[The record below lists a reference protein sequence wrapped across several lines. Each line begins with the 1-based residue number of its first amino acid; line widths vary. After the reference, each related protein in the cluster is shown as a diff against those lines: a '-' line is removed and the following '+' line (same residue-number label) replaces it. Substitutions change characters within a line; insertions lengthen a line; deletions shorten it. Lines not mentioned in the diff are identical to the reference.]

1 MSSVNLVNNNISV
14 LRNSS
19 CKYVYKILQLLN
31 KRITLIAEEP
41 KIPSHVQIGLLLSRQ
56 NAPDTVLQSLN
67 AKYLSNRR
75 LIKKCKFNGG
85 DTSMTYDEDVLYFR
99 SSCLRVKDS
108 VDIINEMTN
117 AIYNSHPDQPS
128 LNKDNILLTNVN
140 EQYEKDF
147 ILNNVFRRNNN
158 MTLHNY
164 ISQHLKTSQ
173 NTILSVS
180 GIPLSQLP
188 NLTNRIH
195 SIFKPHLLPTFNN
208 NNNYTNTNHIISPI
222 DKRIYLSHQAHTNIK
237 LLLPS
242 FKWNHSLTPSLTV
255 LTEIFGNATP
265 FSVGGPGKGIFSRSY
280 EHILKNNPYIIS
292 CKCIHCPNKSFGIF
306 GLDFT
311 IRNNELHSVLTMI
324 NTLKGFVNTITQEE
338 LTRAKNI
345 LTRKILFNLNNN
357 AMRLEDATRSFFYFN
372 RIIGNA
378 YTSMINSVT
387 LHSISSAMT
396 SLLRNKHNSMLFVSG
411 NYNNINHIPSITS
424 LINLL

>member
-1 MSSVNLVNNNISV
+1 MSSVNLVNNNINI

-19 CKYVYKILQLLN
+19 CKYVYQILQLLN

-75 LIKKCKFNGG
+75 LIKKCQFNGG
-85 DTSMTYDEDVLYFR
+85 DTSMAYDEDLLYFR
-99 SSCLRVKDS
+99 SSCLHVKDS
-108 VDIINEMTN
+108 VDIINEMAN
-117 AIYNSHPDQPS
+117 AIYNSHPNQPS

-147 ILNNVFRRNNN
+147 ILNNVIKRNNN
-158 MTLHNY
+158 ITLHNY

-188 NLTNRIH
+188 NLTNGIH
-195 SIFKPHLLPTFNN
+195 SIFKPHLLPTLNN
-208 NNNYTNTNHIISPI
+208 TCTYTNYVNSPI

-280 EHILKNNPYIIS
+280 EHILKNNPHIIS
-292 CKCIHCPNKSFGIF
+292 CKCMHYPNKTFGIF

-311 IRNNELHSVLTMI
+311 IRNNELHSLLTMI
-324 NTLKGFVNTITQEE
+324 NTLKGFVNTITQNE

-357 AMRLEDATRSFFYFN
+357 AMRLEDASRSFFYFN
-372 RIIGNA
+372 RVIGNA
-378 YTSMINSVT
+378 YTSMINSVS

-396 SLLRNKHNSMLFVSG
+396 TLLHNKHNAMLFVSG

-424 LINLL
+424 IINLL

>member
-1 MSSVNLVNNNISV
+1 MSSVNLVNNNINI

-19 CKYVYKILQLLN
+19 CKYVYQISQLLN

-75 LIKKCKFNGG
+75 LIKKCQFNGG
-85 DTSMTYDEDVLYFR
+85 DTSMAYDEDLLYFR
-99 SSCLRVKDS
+99 SSCLHVKDS
-108 VDIINEMTN
+108 VDIINEMAN
-117 AIYNSHPDQPS
+117 AIYNSHPNQPS

-147 ILNNVFRRNNN
+147 ILNNVIKRNNN
-158 MTLHNY
+158 ITLHNY

-188 NLTNRIH
+188 NLTNGIH
-195 SIFKPHLLPTFNN
+195 SIFKPHLLPTLNN
-208 NNNYTNTNHIISPI
+208 TCTYTNYVNSPI

-280 EHILKNNPYIIS
+280 EHILKNNPHIIS
-292 CKCIHCPNKSFGIF
+292 CKCMHYPNKTFGIF

-311 IRNNELHSVLTMI
+311 IRNNELHSLLTMI
-324 NTLKGFVNTITQEE
+324 NTLKGFVNTTQNE

-357 AMRLEDATRSFFYFN
+357 AMRLEDASRSFFYFN
-372 RIIGNA
+372 RVIGNA
-378 YTSMINSVT
+378 YTSMINSVS

-396 SLLRNKHNSMLFVSG
+396 TLLHNKHNAMLFVSG

-424 LINLL
+424 IINLL

>member
-19 CKYVYKILQLLN
+19 SKYVYKILQLLN
-31 KRITLIAEEP
+31 KRITLIAEKP
-41 KIPSHVQIGLLLSRQ
+41 KIPSHVQIGLLLSRK

-75 LIKKCKFNGG
+75 LINKCQFNGG
-85 DTSMTYDEDVLYFR
+85 DTSMTYDEDVLYFK
-99 SSCLRVKDS
+99 SSCLYVKDS
-108 VDIINEMTN
+108 VDIINEMAN
-117 AIYNSHPDQPS
+117 AIYNSHPNQPS

-208 NNNYTNTNHIISPI
+208 NNYTNTNHIISPI

-280 EHILKNNPYIIS
+280 EHILKNNPHIIS
-292 CKCIHCPNKSFGIF
+292 CKCMHYPNKSFGIF

>member
-1 MSSVNLVNNNISV
+1 MSSVKLVNNNINI

-19 CKYVYKILQLLN
+19 CKHVYQILQLLN

-67 AKYLSNRR
+67 AKYLSNKR
-75 LIKKCKFNGG
+75 LIKKCQFNGG
-85 DTSMTYDEDVLYFR
+85 DTSMTYDEDLLYFR
-99 SSCLRVKDS
+99 SSCLHVKNS
-108 VDIINEMTN
+108 VDIINEMAD
-117 AIYNSHPDQPS
+117 AIYNSHPNQPS
-128 LNKDNILLTNVN
+128 LNKDNVLLTNVN

-147 ILNNVFRRNNN
+147 ILNNVIKRNNN

-164 ISQHLKTSQ
+164 ISQHLKTSR

-195 SIFKPHLLPTFNN
+195 SIFKPHLLPTLNN
-208 NNNYTNTNHIISPI
+208 ICTHTNYVNSPI
-222 DKRIYLSHQAHTNIK
+222 DKRIYLSHQTHTNIK

-255 LTEIFGNATP
+255 LSEIFGNATP

-280 EHILKNNPYIIS
+280 EHILKNNPHIIS
-292 CKCIHCPNKSFGIF
+292 CKCMHYPNKSFGIF

-311 IRNNELHSVLTMI
+311 IRNNELHSLLTML
-324 NTLKGFVNTITQEE
+324 NTFKGFVNTITQNE

-357 AMRLEDATRSFFYFN
+357 SMRLEDASRSFFYFN

-378 YTSMINSVT
+378 YTSMINSVS

-396 SLLRNKHNSMLFVSG
+396 TLLHNKHNAMLFVSG

>member
-1 MSSVNLVNNNISV
+1 MSSFNLVNNSKSV
-14 LRNSS
+14 LRSS
-19 CKYVYKILQLLN
+19 TYKYVYRILQVLN
-31 KRITLIAEEP
+31 KRITVIAEEP
-41 KIPSHVQIGLLLSRQ
+41 KVPSHVQIGLLLSRQ
-56 NAPDTVLQSLN
+56 NASDNVLQALN
-67 AKYLSNRR
+67 AKYVSNRS
-75 LIKKCKFNGG
+75 LIKKCQFNGG
-85 DTSMTYDEDVLYFR
+85 DTSMAYDEDLLYFR
-99 SSCLRVKDS
+99 SSCLHVKDS
-108 VDIINEMTN
+108 VDIINEMAN
-117 AIYNSHPDQPS
+117 AIYNSHPNQPS

-147 ILNNVFRRNNN
+147 ILNNVIKRKNN

-188 NLTNRIH
+188 NLTNGIH
-195 SIFKPHLLPTFNN
+195 SIFKPHLLPTLNN
-208 NNNYTNTNHIISPI
+208 TCTYTNYVNSPI

-237 LLLPS
+237 RLLPS

-280 EHILKNNPYIIS
+280 EHILKNNPHIIS
-292 CKCIHCPNKSFGIF
+292 CKCMHYPNKTFGIF

-311 IRNNELHSVLTMI
+311 IRNNELHSLLTMI
-324 NTLKGFVNTITQEE
+324 NTLKGFVNTITQNE

-357 AMRLEDATRSFFYFN
+357 AMRLEDASRSFFYFN
-372 RIIGNA
+372 RVIGNA
-378 YTSMINSVT
+378 YTSRINSVS

-396 SLLRNKHNSMLFVSG
+396 TLLHNKHNAMLFLFAS
-411 NYNNINHIPSITS
+411 PRSDE
-424 LINLL
+424 

>member
-147 ILNNVFRRNNN
+147 ILNNVIKR
-158 MTLHNY
+158 
-164 ISQHLKTSQ
+164 

-180 GIPLSQLP
+180 GIPLSQLT
-188 NLTNRIH
+188 NLTNQIH
-195 SIFKPHLLPTFNN
+195 SIFKPHLLPTLNN
-208 NNNYTNTNHIISPI
+208 NNNYTSTSRISNPI
-222 DKRIYLSHQAHTNIK
+222 DKRIYLSHQTHTSIK

-372 RIIGNA
+372 RIIGDA

>member
-1 MSSVNLVNNNISV
+1 MSSVKLVNNNINI

-19 CKYVYKILQLLN
+19 CKYAYQILQLLN

-67 AKYLSNRR
+67 AKYLSNKR
-75 LIKKCKFNGG
+75 LIKKCQFNGG
-85 DTSMTYDEDVLYFR
+85 DTSMTYDEDLLYFR
-99 SSCLRVKDS
+99 SSCLHVKNS
-108 VDIINEMTN
+108 VDIINEMAD
-117 AIYNSHPDQPS
+117 AIYNSHPNQPL
-128 LNKDNILLTNVN
+128 LNVLLTNVN

-147 ILNNVFRRNNN
+147 ILNNVIKRNNN

-195 SIFKPHLLPTFNN
+195 SIFKPHLLPTLNN
-208 NNNYTNTNHIISPI
+208 ICTHTNYVNSPI
-222 DKRIYLSHQAHTNIK
+222 DKRIYLSHQTHTNIK

-242 FKWNHSLTPSLTV
+242 FKWNHSLTSSLTV
-255 LTEIFGNATP
+255 LSEIFGNATP

-280 EHILKNNPYIIS
+280 EHILKNNPHIIS
-292 CKCIHCPNKSFGIF
+292 CKCMHYPNKSFGIF

-311 IRNNELHSVLTMI
+311 IRNNELHSLLTML
-324 NTLKGFVNTITQEE
+324 NTFKGFVNTITQNE

-357 AMRLEDATRSFFYFN
+357 SMRLEDASRSFFYFN

-378 YTSMINSVT
+378 YISMINSVS

-396 SLLRNKHNSMLFVSG
+396 TLLHNKHNAMLFVSG